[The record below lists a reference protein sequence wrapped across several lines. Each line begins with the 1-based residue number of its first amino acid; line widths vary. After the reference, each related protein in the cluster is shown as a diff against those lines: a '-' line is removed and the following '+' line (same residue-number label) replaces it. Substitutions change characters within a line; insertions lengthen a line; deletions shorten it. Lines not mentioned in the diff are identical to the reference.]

1 MLRAK
6 MYSFFLILVNFAALI
21 WSANHLVCGASGIAY
36 YYRLPPLLIGFTLVA
51 LGTSSPEIMIAI
63 RASLEGLNNIALG
76 NAIGSNIANI
86 GLVLGLIA
94 LIRPLKVQ
102 PTFLQREFPLL
113 FLAMLFIYSLMLDGY
128 LSIVDSCLSL
138 LACVL
143 FIGYILYTLKAPRAQ
158 QQIME
163 EFQQAVLRKHSLR
176 NYALS
181 LCIGLIVVPISAK
194 FLITNSSHLAQQ
206 LGLSDLFIGLTLIAI
221 GSSIPELITAILAIK
236 KGADD
241 IAIGT
246 ILGANLFNLLTV
258 LIFPGIIHPSLI
270 SHAILWR
277 DMPAMFLTTT
287 ILLWIN
293 KRHKKITRW
302 HGGLLILVYCC
313 YIMSLIISATR

>member
-1 MLRAK
+1 MT
-6 MYSFFLILVNFAALI
+6 SFFLILVNFAALL
-21 WSANHLVCGASGIAY
+21 WSASHLVSGASGLAY

-51 LGTSSPEIMIAI
+51 LGTSAPEIMIGI
-63 RASLEGLNNIALG
+63 RASFDGLADIAVG

-102 PTFLQREFPLL
+102 PSFLQREFPLL
-113 FLAMLFIYSLMLDGY
+113 FIAMLFIYSLMLDGY
-128 LSIVDSCLSL
+128 ISIIDSCLSL
-138 LACVL
+138 LVCLL
-143 FIGYILYTLKAPRAQ
+143 FIGYLLYTLKNSTAQ
-158 QQIME
+158 RQITE
-163 EFQQAVLRKHSLR
+163 EFRQAVLRKHSFR
-176 NYALS
+176 NYVFS
-181 LCIGLIVVPISAK
+181 LCVGLIVVPISAK
-194 FLITNSSHLAQQ
+194 FLVINSSRLAHQF
-206 LGLSDLFIGLTLIAI
+206 GLSDLFIGLTLTAI
-221 GSSIPELITAILAIK
+221 GSSLPELITSILAIR

-246 ILGANLFNLLTV
+246 ILGANVFNLLAV

-277 DMPAMFLTTT
+277 DMPVMLLTTL

-293 KRHKKITRW
+293 TRHKKITRW

-313 YIMSLIISATR
+313 YIMSLIISATH

>member
-1 MLRAK
+1 
-6 MYSFFLILVNFAALI
+6 MYSFFLILVNFAALL
-21 WSANHLVCGASGIAY
+21 WSASHLVSGASGIAY

-51 LGTSSPEIMIAI
+51 LGTSAPEIMIAI
-63 RASLEGLNNIALG
+63 RASLEGLNNMAIG

-86 GLVLGLIA
+86 GLVLGLIV
-94 LIRPLKVQ
+94 LIRPLRLQ

-128 LSIVDSCLSL
+128 IGIIDSCLSL

-143 FIGYILYTLKAPRAQ
+143 FIGYVLYTLKHSRVQ
-158 QQIME
+158 HQITE
-163 EFQQAVLRKHSLR
+163 EFRHAALRKHSLLS
-176 NYALS
+176 YAFS

-194 FLITNSSHLAQQ
+194 FLIINSSHLAQQ
-206 LGLSDLFIGLTLIAI
+206 LGLSDLVIGLTLIAI
-221 GSSIPELITAILAIK
+221 GSSLPELTTAILAIR

-241 IAIGT
+241 IAVGT
-246 ILGANLFNLLTV
+246 ILGANLFNLLAV

-270 SHAILWR
+270 SHALLWR
-277 DMPAMFLTTT
+277 DMPVMFLTTL

-293 KRHKKITRW
+293 RRHQQMTRW

-313 YIMSLIISATR
+313 YIMSLIISANR